1 MRGDVSTI
9 GCEKSVDHNAHQPT
23 IQFRKLGIQG
33 YMERKAGLVDV
44 FATSYEKWSK
54 RKTTPAEA
62 IDLVNNKGLHICEAL
77 EVNEKLLDVVSTH
90 AEAAAYMLR
99 QRADNGLEGHIDS
112 ALDASAEYRDLR
124 KLMPQDEP
132 EALCSY
138 QGRFS
143 KSDWASADEAIN
155 AHGVEMAEGQ
165 YLFHGGHWVSEHG
178 TLVTSRPFSTSFCPQ
193 VALRNAEWMGK
204 AYDAGRVDL
213 MVICVAQPKT
223 KAYAYSLEGDHGNE
237 KEVVF
242 ASGAQLTQLRET
254 YITEMPVSKATS
266 GFQIETKVV
275 PAYVVEVEIS

>member
-1 MRGDVSTI
+1 MVS
-9 GCEKSVDHNAHQPT
+9 KHRSADHNETSALHS
-23 IQFRKLGIQG
+23 IQKVRDI

-44 FATSYEKWSK
+44 FTTSYEKWSK
-54 RKTTPAEA
+54 RKTTPVEA
-62 IDLVNNKGLHICEAL
+62 MDLVNNKGLHISEAL
-77 EVNEKLLDVVSTH
+77 EVNEKLIDVVSTH
-90 AEAAAYMLR
+90 TEAAAYMLR
-99 QRADNGLEGHIDS
+99 QRADNGLEGHIDR

-124 KLMPQDEP
+124 ALMPQDEP
-132 EALCSY
+132 EALSAY

-143 KSDWASADEAIN
+143 EHDWALADEAIN
-155 AHGVEMAEGQ
+155 AHGVEIAAGQ
-165 YLFHGGHWVSEHG
+165 CLFHGGHWASDQG

-213 MVICVAQPKT
+213 IVIYVAQPKT

-242 ASGAQLTQLRET
+242 ASGAQLTHVRET
-254 YITEMPVSKATS
+254 YIADMPVSKVTS
-266 GFQIETKVV
+266 GFQIVRKVV